1 MNEITIRRTFEL
13 LKQENELIEVRLIG
27 ARTNLSGYFKSV
39 DNVIKS
45 LSKTSNCNVYFVLN
59 RISDACYARE
69 QSEKL
74 IEHAKNTTTDND
86 ITNRDWFLIDVDPKR
101 ASGVSSSDSEKEKAK
116 FTINKVYSFLRDRGF
131 SQPIICDSG
140 NGYHLLYKVN
150 FENTKAN
157 ADLIKQCL
165 AVLDMYFSDE
175 YCDIDKTVFN
185 ASRITKLY
193 GTKAV
198 KGNDTADRPHRG
210 SGFIRVPEQIK
221 ETNIILFEH
230 LAELMPKPEAPTYTN
245 NYGRDKFD
253 LEGFILKHGLNV
265 TSKQSISGGTKFILD
280 HCVFDENHKGK
291 DAVIFRMDN
300 GAISY
305 KCFHN
310 SCSGKKWQDVRLM
323 FEPDAYVKSERM
335 NLGYRVTE
343 KKDIKPQE
351 NIAAKGNKFY
361 DISEIAAVD
370 RSQIISIPS
379 GYRDLDVKLI
389 GFNKGET
396 TIWSGKNG
404 SAKSTIL
411 NQIALNAIERVYNG
425 AIFSG
430 ELQPHKL
437 KNWLYLQAAGRQY
450 TRESTKFAGIYYVP
464 KHISDKIDNWLKG
477 KLFIYNNKYGNNY
490 QQLIED
496 FKEIVTSKKLDWV
509 MFDNLMTIDLEDDN
523 GNTFRKQKQFVAEV
537 SAFSKEMN
545 IHSHIVAHPRK
556 EASFLR
562 KESISGTS
570 DITNIADNVIIA
582 HRNNRDFQRA
592 IGEYI
597 ENEKLSF
604 FNDAT
609 NYLEVCK
616 NRDLGRE
623 GLFVGLY
630 YEPESKRLLNEPF
643 ENKNYGWQEIGIQS
657 TIQLTETNKLNFED
671 IKLTYMQPK
680 EDEPF

>member
-45 LSKTSNCNVYFVLN
+45 LSKISNCNVYFVLN

-74 IEHAKNTTTDND
+74 IEKAKNTTTDKD

-140 NGYHLLYKVN
+140 NGYHLLYKIN

-198 KGNDTADRPHRG
+198 KGNDTSDRPHRE

-253 LEGFILKHGLNV
+253 LEGFISKHGLAV

-291 DAVIFRMDN
+291 DAVIFQMDN

-310 SCSGKKWQDVRLM
+310 SCSDKKWQDVRLM
-323 FEPDAYVKSERM
+323 FEPDAYSKQYQ
-335 NLGYRVTE
+335 NLSNRITE
-343 KKDIKPQE
+343 KKEIKPQE
-351 NIAAKGNKFY
+351 HIEAKGNKFY
-361 DISEIAAVD
+361 DISEVSAID
-370 RSQIISIPS
+370 RSQIISMPS
-379 GYRDLDVKLI
+379 KFDSLDKRII

-404 SAKSTIL
+404 AAKSTIL
-411 NQIALNAIERVYNG
+411 NQIALNAIEAGYNG
-425 AIFSG
+425 VIFSG

-437 KNWLYLQAAGRQY
+437 KNWIYLQAAGRQY
-450 TRESTKFAGIYYVP
+450 TRESNKYEGVYFVP
-464 KHISDKIDNWLKG
+464 KNIIEKIDIWLKG
-477 KLFIYNNKYGNNY
+477 KLFIYNNDYGNNY
-490 QQLIED
+490 QQLVED

-509 MFDNLMTIDLEDDN
+509 MFDNLMTIDLEDEG
-523 GNTFRKQKQFVAEV
+523 GNTNKKQKAFVSEV
-537 SAFSKEMN
+537 SAFSKQKN

-556 EASFLR
+556 EVGFLR

-570 DITNIADNVIIA
+570 DISNIVDNVIIA
-582 HRNNRDFQRA
+582 HRNNSDFQRA
-592 IGEYI
+592 INDYFPK
-597 ENEKLSF
+597 EKIITMQDCS
-604 FNDAT
+604 

-616 NRDLGRE
+616 NRDLGVMDY
-623 GLFVGLY
+623 FVGLH
-630 YEPESKRLLNEPF
+630 YEFESKRLLNEPF

-657 TIQLTETNKLNFED
+657 TIPLTKPNKLNFED
-671 IKLTYMQPK
+671 IELTYMQKK
-680 EDEPF
+680 EDDPF